1 MSHVGSSS
9 DIKVGFHSRRKHHCR
24 LCGSIMCN
32 DCSDFVDFGLA
43 RKLVNQSVMKENEG
57 TEGEGDATKQV
68 STLCIISSFFAFIGQ
83 IRQ

>member
-1 MSHVGSSS
+1 
-9 DIKVGFHSRRKHHCR
+9 
-24 LCGSIMCN
+24 MCN

-57 TEGEGDATKQV
+57 TGGEGDATKQV
-68 STLCIISSFFAFIGQ
+68 SNLCIISSFFAFIGQ

>member
-1 MSHVGSSS
+1 
-9 DIKVGFHSRRKHHCR
+9 
-24 LCGSIMCN
+24 MCN

-57 TEGEGDATKQV
+57 TEGDATKQV
-68 STLCIISSFFAFIGQ
+68 STVCIISSLFAFIEQ